1 MCSLKITGMEQ
12 LHLPQIYCPFP
23 ASISPLV
30 EDVYAHN
37 MYWVQQFNL
46 APASQLM
53 AAYRKARF
61 AWFVSRIYH
70 KADYMELCLACDF
83 CTWLFRVDDLLEHLE
98 RNRSRHSSIV
108 REMIRVLEHGQSSV
122 LSEHAALAASLMDI
136 WERMKALSPPGW
148 QRRFIK
154 NMKNLFDATS
164 WEADNRAAARPPGI
178 AEYIKMRPYT
188 SAMYPCIDLIE
199 MMGQSWLPDEVRLH
213 NAVQQLT
220 LTCIEAVCWV
230 NDLVSFNK
238 EQRINEPH
246 NVVLLLQAEH
256 HLSPY
261 DAIREVTEVCNETIR
276 HFMFLEKKL
285 LTGGKVAHRHLPH
298 YIAGLRSWIRGN
310 LDWSLFDT
318 ERYGVKVVKRSEE
331 CLLFSKIFMDE

>member
-1 MCSLKITGMEQ
+1 MEH
-12 LHLPQIYCPFP
+12 LYLPQICCPFQ

-30 EDVYAHN
+30 EDVYTHN

-46 APASQLM
+46 VPASQQL

-61 AWFVSRIYH
+61 PWFVSRIYH
-70 KADYMELCLACDF
+70 TADYMELCLACDF
-83 CTWLFRVDDLLEHLE
+83 CTWLFRVDDLLEHLGG
-98 RNRSRHSSIV
+98 NRFRHSSVI
-108 REMIRVLEHGQSSV
+108 REMIGVLEHGQASV
-122 LSEHAALAASLMDI
+122 LSQHAALAASLMDI
-136 WERMKALSPPGW
+136 WERMKALCPTGW
-148 QRRFIK
+148 QCRFIR
-154 NMKNLFDATS
+154 NMKHLFDATC
-164 WEADNRAAARPPGI
+164 WEADNRAAARPPAI

-199 MMGQSWLPDEVRLH
+199 MMGQSWLPDEIRLH
-213 NAVQQLT
+213 DAVQQLT

-246 NVVLLLQAEH
+246 NVVLLLQGEH
-256 HLSPY
+256 DLSPY

-285 LTGGKVAHRHLPH
+285 LNSGKVVHKNLQH
-298 YIAGLRSWIRGN
+298 YTEGLRSWIRGN

-318 ERYGVKVVKRSEE
+318 ERYGVTVVKRSEE
-331 CLLFSKIFMDE
+331 YLSFSKIFLEE